1 MNTNTNK
8 ITANETIGF
17 TKIAKSKSHDEEEES
32 RNIIIKAIKEMPKIE
47 DEDLA
52 KVLKPYQEIIKKLAN
67 YAVDQTK
74 RLDQAIQK
82 TDELASKNRRKIKQ
96 NYE

>member
-1 MNTNTNK
+1 
-8 ITANETIGF
+8 
-17 TKIAKSKSHDEEEES
+17 
-32 RNIIIKAIKEMPKIE
+32 MPKIE

-74 RLDQAIQK
+74 RLDQAMQK
-82 TDELASKNRRKIKQ
+82 LMSWHQK
-96 NYE
+96 